1 MRGIVGVI
9 FVFTT
14 QIHAED
20 VAVLFEDNSFDNLLD
35 RSFTV
40 SPFLSEDLDR
50 TTLGKSSALSGL
62 QNPALAQPRAV
73 AASAL
78 RPITGLQPRSAALAN
93 SQGLRGASPL
103 TSTGQLGAPYDQ
115 CMRRVSQM
123 QMSPVSATPKRQS
136 VRTAA
141 LGKDEPVVVIGVA
154 ADSGCGKSTFM
165 RRLVNV
171 FGGSEVG
178 PLGGGFGTPGGWE
191 TNTLVSDQV
200 TVICL
205 DDYHLNDRQG
215 RKVSGLTALNTKE
228 QKFDLMYEQIS
239 ALKNGETI
247 KKPIY
252 NHVNGTLDTPEEIK
266 PTPIVIIE
274 GLHPFV
280 DERVRKLLDFSIY
293 LDITDDVKFAW
304 KVQRDMKERGHSLE
318 SIQASIE
325 ARKPDFDAYVAP
337 QRADSDL
344 VIQVLP
350 TELTKDET
358 GKILKVRFIQAV
370 GKENFEPAY
379 LFDEGSTIAWTPCGT
394 KLTCDFPGIQMK
406 YGADT
411 WFDKEVS
418 VLEMDGEF
426 GKVEELCY
434 IENHLSNLD
443 TKFYGELT
451 EAMIRDKNAPGSNNG
466 SGFFQA
472 LAAYKLR
479 ALYEKISG
487 KVVEPLAK

>member
-1 MRGIVGVI
+1 MNAPSNFGSGSLATSSRLRG
-9 FVFTT
+9 
-14 QIHAED
+14 D
-20 VAVLFEDNSFDNLLD
+20 M
-35 RSFTV
+35 
-40 SPFLSEDLDR
+40 SPGFQKCMQQ
-50 TTLGKSSALSGL
+50 G
-62 QNPALAQPRAV
+62 
-73 AASAL
+73 
-78 RPITGLQPRSAALAN
+78 RSAAAGAARPAPN
-93 SQGLRGASPL
+93 RG
-103 TSTGQLGAPYDQ
+103 T
-115 CMRRVSQM
+115 
-123 QMSPVSATPKRQS
+123 S

-165 RRLVNV
+165 RRLTQV
-171 FGGSEVG
+171 FGGDTVG
-178 PLGGGFGTPGGWE
+178 PLGGGFGNGGWE
-191 TNTLVSDQV
+191 TNTLVSDQT
-200 TVICL
+200 TVLCL
-205 DDYHLNDRQG
+205 DDYHLNDRGG

-228 QKFDLMYEQIS
+228 QKFDLMYEQLA
-239 ALKNGETI
+239 ALKRGEEV

-252 NHVNGTLDTPEEIK
+252 NHVNGTLDTPETIK

-280 DERVRKLLDFSIY
+280 DPRVRELLDFSIY
-293 LDITDDVKFAW
+293 LDISDDVKFAW
-304 KVQRDMKERGHSLE
+304 KIQRDMEERGWTLDE
-318 SIQASIE
+318 VKAQIE

-451 EAMIRDKNAPGSNNG
+451 EAMIK
-466 SGFFQA
+466 
-472 LAAYKLR
+472 
-479 ALYEKISG
+479 
-487 KVVEPLAK
+487 AKG